1 MLLLFDLLFYSSYS
15 MCYYVFLVRPTILFL
30 LFDLLF
36 CSFCS
41 TLMFLLLD
49 IVVLLLLLDIAT
61 PLAWHYY
68 SSCSTLLIFVFLGT
82 SLLHPWFCYSLLLL
96 LDTTTFAPL
105 VSNYYSPPPLLLFCK
120 CGGAIQI
127 HVLQARLGRWEFFF
141 QYLFVDEF
149 FLLIHVFGKWW
160 LTMCLFIVCKNYLGI
175 VHLLY
180 TLHLF
185 F

>member
-105 VSNYYSPPPLLLFCK
+105 VSNYYPPPPPFYCFASVEELSKFTFFKQDLE
-120 CGGAIQI
+120 GGN
-127 HVLQARLGRWEFFF
+127 FFF
-141 QYLFVDEF
+141 NICLLMNFFYLSM
-149 FLLIHVFGKWW
+149 FLGNGGWQCV
-160 LTMCLFIVCKNYLGI
+160 YLLCVRI
-175 VHLLY
+175 I
-180 TLHLF
+180 
-185 F
+185 